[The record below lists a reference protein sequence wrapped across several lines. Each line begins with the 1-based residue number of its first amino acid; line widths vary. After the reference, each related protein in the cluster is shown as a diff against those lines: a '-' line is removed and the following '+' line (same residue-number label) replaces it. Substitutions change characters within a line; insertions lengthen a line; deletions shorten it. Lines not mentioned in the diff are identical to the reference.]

1 MEDDAIATELERL
14 RLVES
19 EQKTTESLQISDFC
33 KCIKS
38 YFFFQLKI
46 EINPS
51 SVINFQI

>member
-19 EQKTTESLQISDFC
+19 EQKTTETLQISDFC

-46 EINPS
+46 EINPF